1 MRRKIKKPLQ
11 AITVLVF
18 AAIFIALGIW
28 QLQRAQELQNA
39 KKIVADTTIYPL
51 AQIASATG
59 SVPPESI
66 LKFVTTT
73 GRYIATYQAPNQKDG
88 SGVLADW
95 EVALLEKEGGAAI
108 LVVRGLWEERLTSPE
123 IAMAK
128 KVTVTGTLLPKQN
141 EDRAENIDGQISRV
155 DSSLLVTSYSGQL
168 YDGFILATGEELS
181 GAPIERSRISAPEL
195 TAGVPGYYWQHIS
208 YVIIWWLMAAIVIYL
223 PFYRKRQ
230 ESDTLSV

>member
-51 AQIASATG
+51 AQMASATG

-73 GRYIATYQAPNQKDG
+73 GRYIATYKAPNQKDG

-95 EVALLEKEGGAAI
+95 EVALLE
-108 LVVRGLWEERLTSPE
+108 ERLNHLSDW
-123 IAMAK
+123 ALCRLRCN
-128 KVTVTGTLLPKQN
+128 GRWLL
-141 EDRAENIDGQISRV
+141 QI
-155 DSSLLVTSYSGQL
+155 
-168 YDGFILATGEELS
+168 
-181 GAPIERSRISAPEL
+181 
-195 TAGVPGYYWQHIS
+195 
-208 YVIIWWLMAAIVIYL
+208 
-223 PFYRKRQ
+223 
-230 ESDTLSV
+230 

>member
-51 AQIASATG
+51 AQMASATG

-95 EVALLEKEGGAAI
+95 EVALLEEEGGAAI

-181 GAPIERSRISAPEL
+181 GALIERSRISAPEL

-208 YVIIWWLMAAIVIYL
+208 YVVVWWFMAALVL
-223 PFYRKRQ
+223 WAPFYRRK
-230 ESDTLSV
+230 D

>member
-51 AQIASATG
+51 AQMASATG

-95 EVALLEKEGGAAI
+95 EVALLEEEGGAAI

-123 IAMAK
+123 VAMAK
-128 KVTVTGTLLPKQN
+128 NVTVTGTLLPKQN

-208 YVIIWWLMAAIVIYL
+208 YVVVWWFMAALVL
-223 PFYRKRQ
+223 WAPFYRRK
-230 ESDTLSV
+230 D

>member
-95 EVALLEKEGGAAI
+95 EVALLEEEGGAAI
-108 LVVRGLWEERLTSPE
+108 LVVRGLWEERLSSPE

-208 YVIIWWLMAAIVIYL
+208 YVVVWWFMAALVL
-223 PFYRKRQ
+223 WAPFYRRK
-230 ESDTLSV
+230 D

>member
-11 AITVLVF
+11 AIIVLVF

-51 AQIASATG
+51 AQMASATG

-73 GRYIATYQAPNQKDG
+73 GHYIATYKAPNQKDG
-88 SGVLADW
+88 SGFLADW
-95 EVALLEKEGGAAI
+95 EVALLEVEGGAAI

-123 IAMAK
+123 LAMAK

-208 YVIIWWLMAAIVIYL
+208 YVVVWWFMAALVL
-223 PFYRKRQ
+223 WAPFYRRK
-230 ESDTLSV
+230 D

>member
-39 KKIVADTTIYPL
+39 KKIVVDTTIYPL
-51 AQIASATG
+51 AQMASATG

-73 GRYIATYQAPNQKDG
+73 GRYIATYKAPNQKDG

-95 EVALLEKEGGAAI
+95 EVALLEEEAGAAI

-128 KVTVTGTLLPKQN
+128 KVNVTGTLLPKQN

-208 YVIIWWLMAAIVIYL
+208 YVVVWWFMAALVL
-223 PFYRKRQ
+223 WAPFYRRK
-230 ESDTLSV
+230 D

>member
-51 AQIASATG
+51 AQMASATG

-73 GRYIATYQAPNQKDG
+73 GRYIATYKAPNQKDG

-95 EVALLEKEGGAAI
+95 EVALLEEEGGVAI

-123 IAMAK
+123 LAMAK

-168 YDGFILATGEELS
+168 YDGFILATDEELS

-208 YVIIWWLMAAIVIYL
+208 YVVVWWFMAALVL
-223 PFYRKRQ
+223 WAPFYRRK
-230 ESDTLSV
+230 D

>member
-51 AQIASATG
+51 AQMASATG

-95 EVALLEKEGGAAI
+95 EVALLEEEGGAAI
-108 LVVRGLWEERLTSPE
+108 LVVRGLWEERLSSPE

-128 KVTVTGTLLPKQN
+128 TVTVTGTLLPKQN
-141 EDRAENIDGQISRV
+141 EDRAENIDGQISRI

-181 GAPIERSRISAPEL
+181 GEPIERSRISAPEL

-208 YVIIWWLMAAIVIYL
+208 YVVVWWFMAALVL
-223 PFYRKRQ
+223 WAPFYRRK
-230 ESDTLSV
+230 D

>member
-28 QLQRAQELQNA
+28 QLERAQELQNA

-51 AQIASATG
+51 AQMASATG

-73 GRYIATYQAPNQKDG
+73 GRYIATYKAPNQKDG

-95 EVALLEKEGGAAI
+95 EVALLEEEGGVAI

-123 IAMAK
+123 LAMAK

-208 YVIIWWLMAAIVIYL
+208 YVVVWWFMAALVL
-223 PFYRKRQ
+223 WAPFYRRK
-230 ESDTLSV
+230 D

>member
-51 AQIASATG
+51 AQMASATG

-95 EVALLEKEGGAAI
+95 EVALLEEEGGAAI
-108 LVVRGLWEERLTSPE
+108 LVVRGLWEERLSSPE

-128 KVTVTGTLLPKQN
+128 KVSVTGTLLPKQN

-208 YVIIWWLMAAIVIYL
+208 YVVVWWFMAALVL
-223 PFYRKRQ
+223 WAPFYRRK
-230 ESDTLSV
+230 D

>member
-1 MRRKIKKPLQ
+1 MRQKIKKPLQ

-95 EVALLEKEGGAAI
+95 EVALLEEEGGAAI
-108 LVVRGLWEERLTSPE
+108 LVVRGLWEERLSSPE

-208 YVIIWWLMAAIVIYL
+208 YVVVWWFMAALVL
-223 PFYRKRQ
+223 WAPFYRRK
-230 ESDTLSV
+230 D

>member
-51 AQIASATG
+51 AQMASATG

-73 GRYIATYQAPNQKDG
+73 GRYIATYRAPNQKDG

-95 EVALLEKEGGAAI
+95 EVALLEEEGGAAI
-108 LVVRGLWEERLTSPE
+108 LVVRGLWEERLPSPG

-128 KVTVTGTLLPKQN
+128 NVTVTGKLLPKQN

-155 DSSLLVTSYSGQL
+155 DSSLLVTSYLGQL
-168 YDGFILATGEELS
+168 YDGFILATVEDLS
-181 GAPIERSRISAPEL
+181 GEPIKRSRISAPEL

-208 YVIIWWLMAAIVIYL
+208 YVVVWWFMAALVL
-223 PFYRKRQ
+223 WAPFYRRK
-230 ESDTLSV
+230 D

>member
-51 AQIASATG
+51 AQMASAAG

-73 GRYIATYQAPNQKDG
+73 GHYIATYKAPNQKDG

-95 EVALLEKEGGAAI
+95 EVALLEEEGGAAI
-108 LVVRGLWEERLTSPE
+108 LVVRGLWEERFTSPE

-168 YDGFILATGEELS
+168 YDGFILATAEDLRGE
-181 GAPIERSRISAPEL
+181 PIERSRISAPEL

-208 YVIIWWLMAAIVIYL
+208 YVVVWWFMAALVL
-223 PFYRKRQ
+223 WAPFYRRK
-230 ESDTLSV
+230 D

>member
-51 AQIASATG
+51 AQMASATG

-73 GRYIATYQAPNQKDG
+73 GHYIATYKAPNQKDG

-95 EVALLEKEGGAAI
+95 EVALLEEEGGAAI
-108 LVVRGLWEERLTSPE
+108 LIVRGLWDERLTSPE

-141 EDRAENIDGQISRV
+141 EDRAENINGQISRV

-168 YDGFILATGEELS
+168 YDGFILATAEDLS
-181 GAPIERSRISAPEL
+181 GTPIERSRISAPEL

-208 YVIIWWLMAAIVIYL
+208 YVVVWWFMAALVL
-223 PFYRKRQ
+223 WAPFYRRK
-230 ESDTLSV
+230 D

>member
-28 QLQRAQELQNA
+28 QLHRAQELQNA

-51 AQIASATG
+51 AQMASATG

-73 GRYIATYQAPNQKDG
+73 GRYIATYKAPNQKDG

-95 EVALLEKEGGAAI
+95 EVALLEEEGGVAI

-123 IAMAK
+123 LAMAK

-208 YVIIWWLMAAIVIYL
+208 YVVVWWFMAALVL
-223 PFYRKRQ
+223 WAPFYRRK
-230 ESDTLSV
+230 D

>member
-51 AQIASATG
+51 AQMASATG

-73 GRYIATYQAPNQKDG
+73 GHYIATYKAPNQKDG

-95 EVALLEKEGGAAI
+95 EVALLEEEGGVAI

-123 IAMAK
+123 LAMAK

-168 YDGFILATGEELS
+168 YDGFILATSEDLS

-208 YVIIWWLMAAIVIYL
+208 YVVVWWFMAALVL
-223 PFYRKRQ
+223 WAPFYRRK
-230 ESDTLSV
+230 D

>member
-51 AQIASATG
+51 AQMASAAG

-73 GRYIATYQAPNQKDG
+73 GHYIAIYKAPNQKDG

-95 EVALLEKEGGAAI
+95 EVALLEEEGGAAI

-208 YVIIWWLMAAIVIYL
+208 YVVVWWFMAALVL
-223 PFYRKRQ
+223 WAPFYRRK
-230 ESDTLSV
+230 D

>member
-28 QLQRAQELQNA
+28 QLQRAQELQDA

-51 AQIASATG
+51 AQMASATG

-73 GRYIATYQAPNQKDG
+73 GHYIATYRAPNQKDG

-95 EVALLEKEGGAAI
+95 EVALLEEEGGAAI
-108 LVVRGLWEERLTSPE
+108 LVVRGLWEERLSSPE

-141 EDRAENIDGQISRV
+141 EDRAENFDGQISRV

-168 YDGFILATGEELS
+168 YDGFILATSEDLS

-208 YVIIWWLMAAIVIYL
+208 YVVVWWFMAALVL
-223 PFYRKRQ
+223 WAPFYRRK
-230 ESDTLSV
+230 D

>member
-1 MRRKIKKPLQ
+1 M
-11 AITVLVF
+11 T
-18 AAIFIALGIW
+18 
-28 QLQRAQELQNA
+28 
-39 KKIVADTTIYPL
+39 
-51 AQIASATG
+51 SATG

-73 GRYIATYQAPNQKDG
+73 GHYIATYKAPNQKDG

-95 EVALLEKEGGAAI
+95 EVALLEEEGGAAI
-108 LVVRGLWEERLTSPE
+108 LVVRGLWEERSTAPE

-128 KVTVTGTLLPKQN
+128 NVTVTGTLLPKQN

-181 GAPIERSRISAPEL
+181 GQPIERSRISAPEL

-208 YVIIWWLMAAIVIYL
+208 YVVVWWFMAALVL
-223 PFYRKRQ
+223 WAPFYRRR
-230 ESDTLSV
+230 D

>member
-39 KKIVADTTIYPL
+39 KRIVADTTIYPL
-51 AQIASATG
+51 AQMASATG

-73 GRYIATYQAPNQKDG
+73 GHYIATYKAPNQKDG

-95 EVALLEKEGGAAI
+95 EVALLEEEGGAAI

-123 IAMAK
+123 LAMAK

-181 GAPIERSRISAPEL
+181 GTPIERSRISAPEL

-208 YVIIWWLMAAIVIYL
+208 YVVVWWFMAALVL
-223 PFYRKRQ
+223 WAPFYRRK
-230 ESDTLSV
+230 D

>member
-51 AQIASATG
+51 AQMASATG

-73 GRYIATYQAPNQKDG
+73 GHYIATYQAPNQKDG

-95 EVALLEKEGGAAI
+95 EVALLEEEGGVAI

-123 IAMAK
+123 LAMAK

-208 YVIIWWLMAAIVIYL
+208 YVVVWWFMAALVL
-223 PFYRKRQ
+223 WAPFYRRK
-230 ESDTLSV
+230 D